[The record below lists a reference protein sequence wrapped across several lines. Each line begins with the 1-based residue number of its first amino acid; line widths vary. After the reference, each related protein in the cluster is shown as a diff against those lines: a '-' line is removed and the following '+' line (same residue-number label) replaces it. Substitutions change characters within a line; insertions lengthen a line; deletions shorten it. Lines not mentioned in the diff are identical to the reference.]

1 MDREV
6 IQLLVALLIGL
17 GLGSFVVQRW
27 HKQDFPQQA
36 LYVEIKNTRDELI
49 PLVKVEHGSDFLQ
62 ERILLTQLRPDESRM
77 ITLNHEP
84 GKGYSVEAQLK
95 NNDKVEACV
104 GKLSID
110 WVEHIEIGKNGV
122 NSVD

>member
-1 MDREV
+1 MDKEV
-6 IQLLVALLIGL
+6 TQLLVTLLIGL

-49 PLVKVEHGSDFLQ
+49 PLVKIEHGSDFLQ
-62 ERILLTQLRPDESRM
+62 ERILLTQLRPGESRM

-95 NNDKVEACV
+95 NNDKIEACV

-110 WVEHIEIGKNGV
+110 WVDHIEIGNNGV

>member
-1 MDREV
+1 MDREL
-6 IQLLVALLIGL
+6 IQLLVVLLIGL

-49 PLVKVEHGSDFLQ
+49 PLVKIEHGSDFLQ
-62 ERILLTQLRPDESRM
+62 ERILLTQLRPGESRM

-95 NNDKVEACV
+95 NNDKIEACV

-110 WVEHIEIGKNGV
+110 WVNHIEIGNNGV

>member
-1 MDREV
+1 MDREL
-6 IQLLVALLIGL
+6 IQLLVLLLIGL

-36 LYVEIKNTRDELI
+36 LYMEIKNTRDELI
-49 PLVKVEHGSDFLQ
+49 PLVKIEHGSDFLQ
-62 ERILLTQLRPDESRM
+62 ERILLTQLRPGESRM

-95 NNDKVEACV
+95 NNDKIEACV

-110 WVEHIEIGKNGV
+110 WVDHIEIGNNGV

>member
-1 MDREV
+1 MDREL
-6 IQLLVALLIGL
+6 IQLLVVLLIGL

-49 PLVKVEHGSDFLQ
+49 PLVKIEHGSDFLQ
-62 ERILLTQLRPDESRM
+62 ERILLTQLRPGESRM
-77 ITLNHEP
+77 ITLNHEQ
-84 GKGYSVEAQLK
+84 GYSVEAQLR
-95 NNDKVEACV
+95 NNDKIEACV

-110 WVEHIEIGKNGV
+110 WVDHIEIGNNGV

>member
-1 MDREV
+1 MDKEV
-6 IQLLVALLIGL
+6 TQLLVVLLIGL

-27 HKQDFPQQA
+27 HKQDFPQQT

-62 ERILLTQLRPDESRM
+62 ERILLTQLRPGESRM

-110 WVEHIEIGKNGV
+110 WVDHIEIGKNGV

>member
-1 MDREV
+1 MDREL
-6 IQLLVALLIGL
+6 IQLLVVLLIGL

-49 PLVKVEHGSDFLQ
+49 PLVKIEHGSDFLQ
-62 ERILLTQLRPDESRM
+62 ERILLTQLRPGESRM

-95 NNDKVEACV
+95 NNDKIEACV

-110 WVEHIEIGKNGV
+110 WVDHIEIGNNGV

>member
-6 IQLLVALLIGL
+6 IQLLVVLLIGL

-62 ERILLTQLRPDESRM
+62 ERILLTQLRPGESRM

-110 WVEHIEIGKNGV
+110 WVDHIEIGKNGV

>member
-6 IQLLVALLIGL
+6 IQLLVVLLIGL

>member
-1 MDREV
+1 MDREL
-6 IQLLVALLIGL
+6 IQLLVLLLIGL

-49 PLVKVEHGSDFLQ
+49 PLVKIEHGSDFLQ
-62 ERILLTQLRPDESRM
+62 ERILLTQLRPGESRM

-95 NNDKVEACV
+95 NNDKIEACV

-110 WVEHIEIGKNGV
+110 WVNHIEIGNNGV

>member
-1 MDREV
+1 V
-6 IQLLVALLIGL
+6 VLLIGL

-27 HKQDFPQQA
+27 HKQDFPQQT

>member
-1 MDREV
+1 MDREL
-6 IQLLVALLIGL
+6 IQLLVVLLIGL

-36 LYVEIKNTRDELI
+36 LYVEIKNTRNELI
-49 PLVKVEHGSDFLQ
+49 PLVKIEHGSDFLQ
-62 ERILLTQLRPDESRM
+62 ERILLTQLRPGESRM

-95 NNDKVEACV
+95 NNDKIEACV

-110 WVEHIEIGKNGV
+110 WVDHIEIGNNGV

>member
-1 MDREV
+1 MDREL
-6 IQLLVALLIGL
+6 IQLLVVLLIGL

-36 LYVEIKNTRDELI
+36 LYMEIKNTRDELI
-49 PLVKVEHGSDFLQ
+49 PLVKIEHGSDFLQ
-62 ERILLTQLRPDESRM
+62 ERILLTQLRPGESRM

-95 NNDKVEACV
+95 NNDRIEACV

-110 WVEHIEIGKNGV
+110 WVDHIEIGNNGV

>member
-1 MDREV
+1 MHREL
-6 IQLLVALLIGL
+6 IQLLVVLLIGL

-49 PLVKVEHGSDFLQ
+49 PLVKIEHGSDFLQ
-62 ERILLTQLRPDESRM
+62 ERILLTQLRPGESRM

-95 NNDKVEACV
+95 NNDKIEACV

-110 WVEHIEIGKNGV
+110 WVDHIEIGNNGV

>member
-1 MDREV
+1 MDREL
-6 IQLLVALLIGL
+6 IQLLVVLLIGL

-36 LYVEIKNTRDELI
+36 LYVEIKSTRDELI
-49 PLVKVEHGSDFLQ
+49 PLVKIEHGSDFLQ
-62 ERILLTQLRPDESRM
+62 ERILLTQLRPGESRM

-95 NNDKVEACV
+95 NNDKIEACV

-110 WVEHIEIGKNGV
+110 WVDHIEIGNNGV

>member
-1 MDREV
+1 MDREL
-6 IQLLVALLIGL
+6 IQLLVVLLIGL

-36 LYVEIKNTRDELI
+36 LYMEIKNTRDELI
-49 PLVKVEHGSDFLQ
+49 PLVKIEHGSDFLQ
-62 ERILLTQLRPDESRM
+62 ERILLTQLRPGESRM

-95 NNDKVEACV
+95 NNDKIEACV

-110 WVEHIEIGKNGV
+110 WVDHIEIGNNGV

>member
-1 MDREV
+1 MDREL
-6 IQLLVALLIGL
+6 IPLLVVLLIGL

-49 PLVKVEHGSDFLQ
+49 PLVKIEHGSDFLQ
-62 ERILLTQLRPDESRM
+62 ERILLTQLRPGESRM

-84 GKGYSVEAQLK
+84 GKGYSVEA
-95 NNDKVEACV
+95 
-104 GKLSID
+104 
-110 WVEHIEIGKNGV
+110 
-122 NSVD
+122 

>member
-6 IQLLVALLIGL
+6 SQLIIALLVGI
-17 GLGSFVVQRW
+17 GLGSFVLQRW
-27 HKQDFPQQA
+27 HNQEFPQQA

-49 PLVKVEHGSDFLQ
+49 PLVKIEHGSDFLQ
-62 ERILLTQLRPDESRM
+62 ERILLTQLRAGESRM

-104 GKLSID
+104 GKLSIG
-110 WVEHIEIGKNGV
+110 WVDHIEIGKNGV

>member
-6 IQLLVALLIGL
+6 IQLLVVLLIGL

-27 HKQDFPQQA
+27 HKQDFPQQT

-49 PLVKVEHGSDFLQ
+49 PLVKIEHGSDFLQ
-62 ERILLTQLRPDESRM
+62 ERILLTQLRPGESRM

>member
-1 MDREV
+1 MDREL
-6 IQLLVALLIGL
+6 IQLLVVLLIGL

-36 LYVEIKNTRDELI
+36 LYMEIKNTRDELI
-49 PLVKVEHGSDFLQ
+49 PLVKIEHGSDFLQ
-62 ERILLTQLRPDESRM
+62 ERILLTQLRPGESRM
-77 ITLNHEP
+77 ITLSHEP

-95 NNDKVEACV
+95 NNDKIEACV

-110 WVEHIEIGKNGV
+110 WVDHIEIGNNGV

>member
-1 MDREV
+1 MDREL
-6 IQLLVALLIGL
+6 IQLLVVLLICL

-49 PLVKVEHGSDFLQ
+49 PLVKIEHGSDFLQ
-62 ERILLTQLRPDESRM
+62 ERILLTQLRPSESRM

-95 NNDKVEACV
+95 NNDKIEACV

-110 WVEHIEIGKNGV
+110 WVDHIEIGNNGV

>member
-1 MDREV
+1 MDREL
-6 IQLLVALLIGL
+6 IQLLVVLLIGL

-49 PLVKVEHGSDFLQ
+49 PLVKIEHGSDFLQ
-62 ERILLTQLRPDESRM
+62 ERILLTQLRPSENRM

-95 NNDKVEACV
+95 NNDKIETCV

-110 WVEHIEIGKNGV
+110 WVDHIEIGNNGV

>member
-1 MDREV
+1 MDREL
-6 IQLLVALLIGL
+6 IQLLVVLLIGL

-36 LYVEIKNTRDELI
+36 LYMEIKNTRDELI
-49 PLVKVEHGSDFLQ
+49 PLVKIEHGSDFLQ
-62 ERILLTQLRPDESRM
+62 ERILLTQLRPGESRM

-95 NNDKVEACV
+95 NNDKIEACV

-110 WVEHIEIGKNGV
+110 WVDHIEIGNNGV
-122 NSVD
+122 NSMD